1 MVLLKCEKC
10 GNEVDIGEIFCQY
23 CGTPIQIVPEYNPL
37 EDEIETSFKEEK
49 KKEKETIKE
58 AEVTASEKEFN
69 KLLMGMSIPKTNIK
83 KKKV

>member
-1 MVLLKCEKC
+1 MAK
-10 GNEVDIGEIFCQY
+10 
-23 CGTPIQIVPEYNPL
+23 
-37 EDEIETSFKEEK
+37 K

-83 KKKV
+83 KKESIVFK

>member
-1 MVLLKCEKC
+1 MAK
-10 GNEVDIGEIFCQY
+10 
-23 CGTPIQIVPEYNPL
+23 
-37 EDEIETSFKEEK
+37 K

-83 KKKV
+83 KKKYSF

>member
-1 MVLLKCEKC
+1 MAK
-10 GNEVDIGEIFCQY
+10 
-23 CGTPIQIVPEYNPL
+23 
-37 EDEIETSFKEEK
+37 K

-69 KLLMGMSIPKTNIK
+69 NLLMGMSIRKTNIK

>member
-1 MVLLKCEKC
+1 MAK
-10 GNEVDIGEIFCQY
+10 
-23 CGTPIQIVPEYNPL
+23 
-37 EDEIETSFKEEK
+37 K

-83 KKKV
+83 KASQKYQISFSIPHKSRFKTQ

>member
-1 MVLLKCEKC
+1 MAK
-10 GNEVDIGEIFCQY
+10 
-23 CGTPIQIVPEYNPL
+23 
-37 EDEIETSFKEEK
+37 K

-69 KLLMGMSIPKTNIK
+69 KLGMSIPKTNIK